1 MKNRRHF
8 LQKSIGRKK
17 ISLLL
22 ACLMLLATLAA
33 CAGDAKKGSEESS
46 SSTKTVTSSSE
57 ETTSSEQE
65 PSSQE
70 SEAKSSESIIAEVE
84 GGDFATESAVD
95 MGPPNQMPI
104 IIDEPIIH
112 NTESYAHLDEN
123 PFYLVEKAPLSTF
136 AADVDTAS
144 YANIRRF
151 LRQGELPQKD
161 AVRIE
166 EMLNYFSYNYP
177 EPTGDDPF
185 SVTMELGQTPWNP
198 DTKLLLVGLQAED
211 PAANNRPP
219 SNLVF
224 LIDVSGSMHGPDR
237 LDLVKRAYLTMLD
250 QLGPEDKISIV
261 TYASVDEVVIEGAS
275 LDNKAEIMTAIEN
288 LDAGGSTH
296 GSAGINT
303 AYEIAEKYFIEDGN
317 NRIILATDGDLNV
330 GVTSEGELIDLIE
343 DKKETGTFLSVLA
356 FGYGNYKDD
365 KLEAIANHG
374 NGHLSYIDDIF
385 EARKVLSDEL
395 GSTLFTVAKDVKL
408 QVDFNPAYVKG
419 YRLIGYENRVMAAED
434 FADDT
439 KDGGEIGSGH
449 SVTALYE
456 IVDVDSDFEIPSVDS
471 KYTTPDESTETENTS
486 DFNDEMLT
494 LNIRYKEPDGDT
506 SELLTY
512 PLVADEADEPSD
524 NFLLAASLA
533 EFGMLLK
540 DSEFKGSTDY
550 NLILSSLEDLASDDP
565 YVVELLELVEIAQ
578 DLPPRYDSGE

>member
-46 SSTKTVTSSSE
+46 SSTITVTSSSE

-95 MGPPNQMPI
+95 GGPPNQMPI